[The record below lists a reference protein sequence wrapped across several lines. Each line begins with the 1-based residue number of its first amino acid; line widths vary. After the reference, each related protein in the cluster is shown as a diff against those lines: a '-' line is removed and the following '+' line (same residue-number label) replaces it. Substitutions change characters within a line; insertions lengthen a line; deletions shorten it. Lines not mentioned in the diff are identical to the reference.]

1 MELSKCFI
9 SCWLTSK
16 DYATTGTQEA
26 ATTGNGLSGVKCFQI
41 NL

>member
-16 DYATTGTQEA
+16 DYGTQEA